1 MNNLYVESY
10 GQKFVAWGVFY
21 GSIACMRYFLDN
33 VVAESLKL
41 VLLYTSSPAVTERPR
56 DVSCLSV
63 VSFNS
68 TILRAQCSV
77 ISYFRFR
84 FTAAYK

>member
-41 VLLYTSSPAVTERPR
+41 VLLRPNSITRTSPRLPR
-56 DVSCLSV
+56 DVRDFPETSPRQVGDKS
-63 VSFNS
+63 
-68 TILRAQCSV
+68 
-77 ISYFRFR
+77 
-84 FTAAYK
+84 